1 MYIAHL
7 ARLACTK
14 HTHNMTHTLTHA
26 HTCTHT
32 HAHTHTRTHTNTHM
46 YTCTLHT
53 IAQLITQ
60 PPESTTTALSTNAT
74 FSCHGNGS
82 VFWEINRT
90 QVLTESQVRE
100 FAQGTQEYV
109 PLPTSSFSLLI
120 MTATVD
126 NNFTQIEVIC
136 LVDPGLGV
144 GELQESNS
152 VHLLV
157 YGEYS
162 MRIL

>member
-1 MYIAHL
+1 M
-7 ARLACTK
+7 
-14 HTHNMTHTLTHA
+14 
-26 HTCTHT
+26 
-32 HAHTHTRTHTNTHM
+32 
-46 YTCTLHT
+46 
-53 IAQLITQ
+53 
-60 PPESTTTALSTNAT
+60 STNAT

-126 NNFTQIEVIC
+126 TNITREIICVVDHDGMIEK
-136 LVDPGLGV
+136 
-144 GELQESNS
+144 SNP
-152 VHLLV
+152 VRLLV

-162 MRIL
+162 MQSQILYQFAAVQLL